1 MESSIIMDETKQSN
15 LSRLNQ
21 ITESI
26 KDSYEQLGGIN
37 HMGEPNLPSK
47 KEVIN
52 LVKSLSSLVFPGFYE
67 EATHDRNKLDAHL
80 ASQCAAVLESITN
93 LIHKSLKHDCK
104 DGFNCVRSEGD
115 CWEEATE
122 IGFHLLEKVPEIRG
136 ILCKDIEAAYGGD
149 PAALNYFEIVLS
161 YPSVQSILVHRLAS
175 VLYKKKVDFIP
186 RMMSEYIHE
195 KTGIDI
201 HPGATIA
208 PGFFIDHGTGVVI
221 GSTAIIGENVKLYQQ
236 VTLGA
241 LSLSNV
247 EMIRKRNRK
256 RHPTVEDNV
265 TIYAGATILGGRTV
279 IGKNAVIG
287 GNVWL
292 TRSVPPETSVAFDSP
307 YLIFKTNEKT
317 ERHVVDYQI

>member
-1 MESSIIMDETKQSN
+1 MDESKKNN
-15 LSRLNQ
+15 LTRLNQ

-26 KDSYEQLGGIN
+26 RDSYELLGGIN

-47 KEVIN
+47 KEVRT
-52 LVKSLSSLVFPGFYE
+52 LVKLLSALVFPGFFE
-67 EATHDRNKLDAHL
+67 EASYNKNKIDAHL
-80 ASQCAAVLESITN
+80 VSQCADILESLTN

-104 DGFNCVRSEGD
+104 EGFKCVRSEGD

-122 IGFHLLEKVPEIRG
+122 IGFHLLETIPEIREV
-136 ILCKDIEAAYGGD
+136 LCKDIEAAYGGD
-149 PAALNYFEIVLS
+149 PAASNYFEIVLS

-175 VLYKKKVDFIP
+175 VLYKKKIDYIP

-201 HPGATIA
+201 HPGATIG

-221 GSTAIIGENVKLYQQ
+221 GSTAIIGKNVKIYQH

-247 EMIRKRNRK
+247 EMIRKRDRK

-265 TIYAGATILGGRTV
+265 TIYAGATILGGRTT
-279 IGKNAVIG
+279 IGKSSVIG

-307 YLIFKTNEKT
+307 YLIFKSKEKT
-317 ERHVVDYQI
+317 EKHVIDYQI